1 MTWPTRRGDEP
12 TIRARYP
19 HDTDRLR
26 RMLTTGDPLAD
37 AALAELRR
45 LGPAGRRL
53 LSTGLRDGLAT
64 LTDPP
69 PALAALLS
77 EVETATAEADHDE
90 LDRGSAAYL
99 SAPYFAHVIALGQGS
114 LFNTYSAPS
123 IAAVLIRTGRL
134 ITMAGRRLAETGKW
148 STQTMLPGGLRR
160 GAGGYTATVMVRIL
174 HAQVRAATLESDWDA
189 SGWGS
194 PINQVDQ
201 ARTWLDLNY
210 VPYRALTTMGY
221 DFTADELS
229 SVYARWRLTARLLGV
244 DPGFSQ
250 PVDGHDGAAAVSRLV
265 ETTIG
270 EPDADCR
277 RLVTAMSAASAEMMS
292 PLLGTPQATTDSLLR
307 AHIELIHGP
316 DRARALDVPPSD
328 LQGLMPL
335 LVNSARENRGLQ
347 RMLPEVWLQ
356 HQRRNHA
363 TIEGFLAEQ
372 AGATAV
378 YETVATG

>member
-19 HDTDRLR
+19 HDADRLR
-26 RMLTTGDPLAD
+26 RMLTAGDPLAD
-37 AALAELRR
+37 AALAELRP
-45 LGPAGRRL
+45 LGGHGRRL
-53 LSTGLRDGLAT
+53 LARGLREGLAT

-69 PALAALLS
+69 PGLAALLT
-77 EVETATAEADHDE
+77 EVEAAAAEADHDD

-123 IAAVLIRTGRL
+123 IAAVLVRTGRL
-134 ITMAGRRLAETGKW
+134 ITTAGRRLAETGKW

-174 HAQVRAATLESDWDA
+174 HAQVRAATSDSDWDA
-189 SGWGS
+189 AAWGS

-210 VPYRALTTMGY
+210 VPYRALTAMGY

-229 SVYARWRLTARLLGV
+229 SVYSRWRLTARLLGV
-244 DPGFSQ
+244 DPGFYST
-250 PVDGHDGAAAVSRLV
+250 VDGHESAAAVSDLI

-270 EPDADCR
+270 EPDDSCR
-277 RLVTAMSAASAEMMS
+277 RLVASMGAASAEMMS
-292 PLLGTPQATTDSLLR
+292 PLLGTPPATTDSLLR

-316 DRARALDVPPSD
+316 ERARALDVAPSD

-347 RMLPEVWLQ
+347 RMLPEVWQQ
-356 HQRRNHA
+356 HQQRNRA

-372 AGATAV
+372 SGDTAV
-378 YETVATG
+378 YESVARH